1 MMKDGER
8 LGKYVSKVRD
18 DTRRY
23 VRDLLNE
30 NEKLHVLA
38 ASLESEKAQLKEEK
52 LLLQERLL
60 MAREEL
66 DRIRSE
72 EVCLQRKLA
81 TIETEHRQFSEHYEK
96 VEQQNSNLA
105 NLYVASYRLHGT
117 LDRPEVLAII
127 QEIIVNLVGSE
138 ELGIFELNSNGSTL
152 SLLASVGIDPAPYQT
167 IPLGSGLIGRS
178 AFTGEMYLAG
188 QTRDTAASREETNL
202 TACIP
207 LKLNDKVT
215 GAIAV
220 FRLLPQ
226 KAGLETLD
234 HELFDLLAS
243 HAAMALYCT
252 GLHIAAGGN
261 GAGMNA

>member
-8 LGKYVSKVRD
+8 LGKYVSKVRE

-23 VRDLLNE
+23 IRDLLNE
-30 NEKLHVLA
+30 NEKLRVLA
-38 ASLESEKAQLKEEK
+38 ASLESEKAQLKDEK

-66 DRIRSE
+66 DR
-72 EVCLQRKLA
+72 V
-81 TIETEHRQFSEHYEK
+81 
-96 VEQQNSNLA
+96 QQNSNLA

-188 QTRDTAASREETNL
+188 QTRDTAASREEANL
-202 TACIP
+202 TACVP

-220 FRLLPQ
+220 FRLLQQ

-261 GAGMNA
+261 GAGMNG

>member
-1 MMKDGER
+1 MMKDGEG
-8 LGKYVSKVRD
+8 LGSYVRKVRE

-23 VRDLLNE
+23 VRDLLSE
-30 NEKLHVLA
+30 NEKLRVIV

-52 LLLQERLL
+52 LVLQERLL
-60 MAREEL
+60 TAREEL

-72 EVCLQRKLA
+72 EVSLQRKLA
-81 TIETEHRQFSEHYEK
+81 NIETEHRQFFDQYEK

-117 LDRPEVLAII
+117 LDRQEVLGII
-127 QEIIVNLVGSE
+127 QEIIINLVGSE
-138 ELGIFELNSNGSTL
+138 EVGIFEVNAKGAGL
-152 SLLASVGIDPAPYQT
+152 SLAASVGIDPARYQT
-167 IPLGSGLIGRS
+167 VSLGSGPIGRVALS
-178 AFTGEMYLAG
+178 GEGYIAG
-188 QTRDTAASREETNL
+188 HTDAPGGSLEEPNL

-207 LKLNDKVT
+207 MKLNDKIT

-226 KAGLETLD
+226 KNGLETLD
-234 HELFDLLAS
+234 HELFDLLAT

-252 GLHIAAGGN
+252 GLHATAGN
-261 GAGMNA
+261 GARTGA

>member
-1 MMKDGER
+1 
-8 LGKYVSKVRD
+8 
-18 DTRRY
+18 
-23 VRDLLNE
+23 LLSE
-30 NEKLHVLA
+30 NEKLRVLV
-38 ASLESEKAQLKEEK
+38 ASLESEKTQLKEEK

-72 EVCLQRKLA
+72 EVSLQRKLA
-81 TIETEHRQFSEHYEK
+81 NIETEHRQFSEQYEK
-96 VEQQNSNLA
+96 VEVQNSNLA

-117 LDRPEVLAII
+117 LDRQEVLGII

-138 ELGIFELNSNGSTL
+138 EMGVFELNTKGKAL
-152 SLLASVGIDPAPYQT
+152 SLVASLGIDPAHYQS
-167 IPLGSGLIGRS
+167 IPLGSGPIGRV
-178 AFTGEMYLAG
+178 ALTGEPYVAG
-188 QTRDTAASREETNL
+188 HAGSTGGSPEETL

-226 KAGLETLD
+226 KDGLETLD
-234 HELFDLLAS
+234 HELFDLLAT

-252 GLHIAAGGN
+252 GLHTAAGN
-261 GAGMNA
+261 GAGKTT